1 MRFFN
6 LFNNKDKEERK
17 YDNKNDGSN
26 VMYTSLSSIL
36 GKNKNSVSNYHLQ
49 YSDVIRSAIN
59 PYIRIIGKLDLA
71 YTVKD
76 EVQEDNHLVEL
87 LRYPNKMD
95 TLQTLLEKIT
105 TNIMLTNN
113 AYIIISRND
122 KYNINELNVI
132 NPISVVINND
142 TINNI
147 EVITYTFMLA
157 NRQEVTYSVNDVIHL
172 RREFSTDSNF
182 FGVDTNRII
191 DKLVEVIDITDE
203 SIKSS
208 IENTHKLKFLLKM
221 RGVMKEEDGRK
232 QVETFQSLIEDGV
245 GIIPQQ
251 VDFTQLKYDAFIP
264 DYKIHDS
271 KVKRVYDYFG
281 VNPNIVNSSYTEDE
295 FNAFYES
302 NIEPII
308 VMLNLEFNRKLFSI
322 QERRKGNKITLV
334 STGLQFTSMST
345 KLQMTDLIDRGAITI
360 NEWRT
365 IMNLPNLEHG
375 DIPIRR
381 LDTAAIDV
389 NGEAIKT
396 DDNSEHA
403 IIE

>member
-1 MRFFN
+1 MGMFDF
-6 LFNNKDKEERK
+6 LLKKEERS
-17 YDNKNDGSN
+17 NKNKPSDVG
-26 VMYTSLSSIL
+26 YTIYNSLSSIL
-36 GKNKNSVSNYHLQ
+36 GKNKNNTSNYSLQ

-59 PYIRIIGKLDLA
+59 PYIRIVGKLDLA

-76 EVQEDNHLVEL
+76 DVKEDNDIVEMM
-87 LRYPNKMD
+87 RYPNRMD
-95 TLQTLLEKIT
+95 TLQTMLEKIT

-113 AYIIISRND
+113 AYVVLTRNKFNKII
-122 KYNINELNVI
+122 EMNVV
-132 NPISVVINND
+132 NPLTVAIDTEVVNNISV
-142 TINNI
+142 T
-147 EVITYTFMLA
+147 TYTFRLA
-157 NRQEVTYSVNDVIHL
+157 NREEVTYSINDVIHL
-172 RREFSTDSNF
+172 RREFSTDSNY
-182 FGVDTNRII
+182 FGVNTNKII
-191 DKLVEVIDITDE
+191 DKLIEVIDITDE

-221 RGVMKEEDGRK
+221 KGVMKEEDGKK
-232 QVETFQSLIEDGV
+232 QVETFQTLIDNGV
-245 GIIPQQ
+245 GILPQQ
-251 VDFTQLKYDAFIP
+251 IDFTQLKYDAFIP
-264 DYKIHDS
+264 DYRIHDS

-308 VMLNLEFNRKLFSI
+308 VMLNTEFNRKLFTVN
-322 QERRKGNKITLV
+322 ERREGKKITLV
-334 STGLQFTSMST
+334 ATGLQYTSMAT

-389 NGEAIKT
+389 NSEAVKT
-396 DDNSEHA
+396 DDDKE
-403 IIE
+403 IEE

>member
-1 MRFFN
+1 MGMFDF
-6 LFNNKDKEERK
+6 LLKKEERS
-17 YDNKNDGSN
+17 NKNKPSDVG
-26 VMYTSLSSIL
+26 YTIYNSLSSIL
-36 GKNKNSVSNYHLQ
+36 GKNKNNTSNYNLQ

-59 PYIRIIGKLDLA
+59 PYVRIVGKLDLA

-76 EVQEDNHLVEL
+76 DVKEDNDIVEMM
-87 LRYPNKMD
+87 RYPNRMD
-95 TLQTLLEKIT
+95 TLQTMLEKIT

-113 AYIIISRND
+113 AYVVLTRNKFNKII
-122 KYNINELNVI
+122 EMNVV
-132 NPISVVINND
+132 NPLTVAIDTEVVNNISV
-142 TINNI
+142 T
-147 EVITYTFMLA
+147 TYTFRLA
-157 NRQEVTYSVNDVIHL
+157 NREEVTYSINDVIHL
-172 RREFSTDSNF
+172 RREFSTDSNY
-182 FGVDTNRII
+182 FGVNTNRII
-191 DKLVEVIDITDE
+191 DKLIEVIDITDE

-221 RGVMKEEDGRK
+221 KGVMKEEDGKK
-232 QVETFQSLIEDGV
+232 QVETFQTLIDNGV
-245 GIIPQQ
+245 GILPQQ
-251 VDFTQLKYDAFIP
+251 IDFTQLKYDAFIP
-264 DYKIHDS
+264 DYRIHDS

-308 VMLNLEFNRKLFSI
+308 VMLNTEFNRKLFTVN
-322 QERRKGNKITLV
+322 ERREGKKITLV
-334 STGLQFTSMST
+334 ATGLQYTSMAT

-389 NGEAIKT
+389 NSEVVKT
-396 DDNSEHA
+396 DDSKET
-403 IIE
+403 EE